1 MFESQDPALN
11 DIIGSYPG
19 TGLNDNIWVMNADG
33 SNPRQIT
40 HVTENNGSLHPHF
53 SHDGTKLL
61 WSEKIGPCQGVSCQL
76 GSWVVRLADFNGANA
91 NPVSNIRTYQP
102 VANRFYETGD
112 FSPDDST
119 IYYYANPLPNQT
131 ATTID
136 IIAQKWQNNIYT
148 DLTPSTSVW
157 QEHAHVAPN
166 GQLVYMTTLN
176 DMTTFPLFTTYI
188 TDFWLM
194 NPDASNQ
201 RQITFFNDPTAP
213 EYIPTYTGVAA
224 ADNCWSPDG
233 TQFVAF
239 IATRRGVP
247 QQGSIILVQP

>member
-1 MFESQDPALN
+1 
-11 DIIGSYPG
+11 
-19 TGLNDNIWVMNADG
+19 
-33 SNPRQIT
+33 
-40 HVTENNGSLHPHF
+40 
-53 SHDGTKLL
+53 
-61 WSEKIGPCQGVSCQL
+61 
-76 GSWVVRLADFNGANA
+76 
-91 NPVSNIRTYQP
+91 
-102 VANRFYETGD
+102 
-112 FSPDDST
+112 
-119 IYYYANPLPNQT
+119 
-131 ATTID
+131 
-136 IIAQKWQNNIYT
+136 
-148 DLTPSTSVW
+148 
-157 QEHAHVAPN
+157 
-166 GQLVYMTTLN
+166 
-176 DMTTFPLFTTYI
+176 MTTFPLFTTYI